1 MNEWED
7 MVEGGTPY
15 VKPLPRTSTTRGKKL
30 TFEEQGEWEDIP
42 VIEKSP
48 ALTQALREKEYGVI
62 EREPNWLERLAGRK
76 TLPFVGGMM
85 GGIAGFAAGG
95 PAGGLAGATL
105 GAGAGEA
112 GTQIIQQLTGNRYA
126 PESAWE
132 ATKKIG
138 GAALYEGALPEAT
151 GTAQMYV
158 ASKIIPKV
166 GKQFIQERVKAGGE
180 ELAPY
185 ISKYTKKPVTQG
197 LLPTQVADEWSG
209 AGKWQGIIESSFLG
223 GGPIKKR
230 RWAQEQ
236 GMKDYVQETVD
247 NMFSNADKLENVQL
261 GGQVQDAIT
270 TARKHY
276 REIERG
282 LYKNVDSVASGG
294 EPPVKEGFVRLYRGQ
309 MGDYPPST
317 ELADAGRW
325 FSTDRGA
332 AEFYGKVRYVD
343 IPKGIADE
351 SIVPDSL
358 YNVTGRLIP
367 SEWANKTKALN
378 NGNIAVDYKPV
389 MDFIN
394 SVQKGRKTGS
404 TDFGDRILSD
414 LKKDIEA
421 TGGIDTFSGAVDL
434 RQRLNAVISSKEAK
448 GSPAYG
454 LAVKLKGLITNQMD
468 TAAKELG
475 SDVFDLYR
483 RANKFHAGYEK
494 RFENDFISAI
504 AKKAETHPSLVSK
517 MIFKNDQPEL
527 VNMAMKAI
535 KNERVKNNLRASYLE
550 DVISKAQ
557 NQDGVVV
564 GTTLGRELKNM
575 GDYNLKNILGP
586 ETLRRLKTIETVSTA
601 TQKSELKGGGSLLV
615 QLIQGRAISPA
626 LLGILGA
633 GGVGATYGTGNPEY
647 LMGAAATAAA
657 VLAAPNV
664 LARVIVHPVY
674 GKWLIEGMNPLATR
688 ATTLKNLIRLGSVAT
703 RWALEEQKME
713 QSRQAIQSLPGQ
725 TIGRP

>member
-1 MNEWED
+1 MSEWED
-7 MVEGGTPY
+7 IN
-15 VKPLPRTSTTRGKKL
+15 
-30 TFEEQGEWEDIP
+30 EWEDIP

-48 ALTQALREKEYGVI
+48 AVTQALREKEYGVI

-85 GGIAGFAAGG
+85 GGIAGGIAGG
-95 PAGGLAGATL
+95 PAGAIAGATL

-112 GTQIIQQLTGNRYA
+112 GTQIIQQATGNLYA
-126 PESAWE
+126 PQTPLE
-132 ATKKIG
+132 AAKKIG
-138 GAALYEGALPEAT
+138 GAALYEGALPEAG
-151 GTAQMYV
+151 GTAQMYIL
-158 ASKIIPKV
+158 SKAIPRV
-166 GKQFIQERVKAGGE
+166 GKQYIQEQVKAGGE

-247 NMFSNADKLENVQL
+247 NIFSNADKLENVQL

-282 LYKNVDSVASGG
+282 LYKNVDSVAEKSG
-294 EPPVKEGFVRLYRGQ
+294 
-309 MGDYPPST
+309 
-317 ELADAGRW
+317 
-325 FSTDRGA
+325 
-332 AEFYGKVRYVD
+332 
-343 IPKGIADE
+343 
-351 SIVPDSL
+351 
-358 YNVTGRLIP
+358 VT
-367 SEWANKTKALN
+367 
-378 NGNIAVDYKPV
+378 VDYKPV
-389 MDFIN
+389 MDFITAA
-394 SVQKGRKTGS
+394 QKGRKTGS

-421 TGGIDTFSGAVDL
+421 TGGLDTFSGAVDL
-434 RQRLNAVISSKEAK
+434 RQRLNSVISSKEAK

-454 LAVKLKGLITNQMD
+454 LAVKLKGLITDQMD

-535 KNERVKNNLRASYLE
+535 KDPRVKTNLRASYLE

-575 GDYNLKNILGP
+575 GDYNLLSILGP

-664 LARVIVHPVY
+664 LARIIVHPVY
-674 GKWLIEGMNPLATR
+674 GKWLIEGMNPLATK
-688 ATTLKNLIRLGSVAT
+688 ATTLKNVIRLGSVAT